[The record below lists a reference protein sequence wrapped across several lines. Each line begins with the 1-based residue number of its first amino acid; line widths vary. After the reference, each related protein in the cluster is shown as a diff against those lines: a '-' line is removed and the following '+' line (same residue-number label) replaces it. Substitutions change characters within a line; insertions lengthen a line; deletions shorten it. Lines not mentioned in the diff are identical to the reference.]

1 MEESCSSFKFSRNNH
16 LQATCGGKV
25 YEKNFDDCL
34 GFVDKA
40 LQYQKNGLMNDD
52 CSKYKIKADTKEN
65 GTKRYKFEAM
75 CYFIPEDEDL
85 DEEEIMT
92 VIYLNDFLSFNGKDL
107 LCKDNISERILNAFV
122 PSQSNMD
129 EVCKNLH
136 INTKNQLNG
145 NCSGIN
151 STAGINQCI
160 GNNNSF
166 FSKGNLFMKSC
177 SICDIRRNTNNT
189 NVLQCTCKDAKNRT
203 RRTIAPLNE
212 FMMYVGEKLQCQDD
226 KVIEEIA
233 RKKREKADKKE
244 AEKKRK
250 EAAEKKKKEDAE
262 KKRKEAA
269 DKKKAEEAEKKAKK
283 AAADKK
289 KKEAEKKKAEK
300 AAADKFKEEFE

>member
-1 MEESCSSFKFSRNNH
+1 M
-16 LQATCGGKV
+16 G
-25 YEKNFDDCL
+25 
-34 GFVDKA
+34 
-40 LQYQKNGLMNDD
+40 
-52 CSKYKIKADTKEN
+52 
-65 GTKRYKFEAM
+65 
-75 CYFIPEDEDL
+75 
-85 DEEEIMT
+85 
-92 VIYLNDFLSFNGKDL
+92 YLNDFLSFNGKDL

-122 PSQSNMD
+122 PNQSNMD

-136 INTKNQLNG
+136 LNTKNQLNG
-145 NCSGIN
+145 NCSGID
-151 STAGINQCI
+151 STAVINQCI

-233 RKKREKADKKE
+233 RKKREKA
-244 AEKKRK
+244 
-250 EAAEKKKKEDAE
+250 E

-269 DKKKAEEAEKKAKK
+269 DKKEAEKKRNEAAEKKKKEDAEKKAKK

-289 KKEAEKKKAEK
+289 KKEAAEKKKAEK
-300 AAADKFKEEFE
+300 AAADKFKEEFEKKKKEAEKKEAEKKKAEKKEAEKKEAEKKEAEKKEAEKK